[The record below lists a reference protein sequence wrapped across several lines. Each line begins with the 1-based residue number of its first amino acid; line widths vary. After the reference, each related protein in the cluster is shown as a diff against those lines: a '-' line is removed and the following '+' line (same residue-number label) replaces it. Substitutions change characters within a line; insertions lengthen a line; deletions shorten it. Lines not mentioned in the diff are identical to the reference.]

1 MEADKTKK
9 TGPKTKIKSNEDK
22 LKQEK
27 KRREEAKERAPLL
40 IRFEFAT
47 DTYEEVLEV
56 RAYEYINL
64 FAEMGGYIGLFT
76 GWAVLQGLLTCME
89 WVVCI
94 CQCCSKP
101 RK

>member
-1 MEADKTKK
+1 MEEEKTKK
-9 TGPKTKIKSNEDK
+9 TTPKMNSDTNKNK

-40 IRFEFAT
+40 IRFEFST

-64 FAEMGGYIGLFT
+64 LAEFGRIYRIIHWLGCTAGITYLYGMGCMSLPM
-76 GWAVLQGLLTCME
+76 LL
-89 WVVCI
+89 
-94 CQCCSKP
+94 
-101 RK
+101 